1 METRA
6 NYVAVGAFVLIL
18 LAGSFVAMIW
28 LLRVQFRTEYSYFET
43 HFEGPVTGL
52 GKGAPARLNGIEVG
66 RVQEIEF
73 DPDDPKLVVVIL
85 QLRAA
90 LVIHSDAVASL
101 ETQGLTGVSY
111 VEITGGTKESPPL
124 EAKEGRRYPII
135 ASKPSSLQAVV
146 NGAPEVLARVLVI
159 ADRISDLLDDQN
171 RRAIAD
177 TLVNLRDTTAVFS
190 RRAQDIDQMIAE
202 LGVAAHNLS
211 QATDSLR
218 DTLAKVDR
226 DTDKIDAIL
235 GSAGDAA
242 KKVNQIAGDLA
253 GVIEAG
259 KPELRTF
266 ATTGIDQ
273 LTQLLSETR
282 TLVANLSRVSAQ
294 LERDPTRLLFGDR
307 REGYSPK

>member
-135 ASKPSSLQAVV
+135 ASNRPPFRRSSTGRPKCWPGSSSSPTGSRTCSTIRIAARSPIRWSICAIRRPCSVA
-146 NGAPEVLARVLVI
+146 AP
-159 ADRISDLLDDQN
+159 RIS
-171 RRAIAD
+171 
-177 TLVNLRDTTAVFS
+177 T
-190 RRAQDIDQMIAE
+190 
-202 LGVAAHNLS
+202 
-211 QATDSLR
+211 
-218 DTLAKVDR
+218 
-226 DTDKIDAIL
+226 
-235 GSAGDAA
+235 
-242 KKVNQIAGDLA
+242 
-253 GVIEAG
+253 
-259 KPELRTF
+259 
-266 ATTGIDQ
+266 
-273 LTQLLSETR
+273 
-282 TLVANLSRVSAQ
+282 
-294 LERDPTRLLFGDR
+294 
-307 REGYSPK
+307 